1 MFKCIQNW
9 KDKRL
14 KKRIERIFN
23 NNVLDCNINVKG
35 YVAAVGADETAWWRI
50 DGTME
55 DKKPNQ
61 SFGGGSIPND
71 SHKEFEQE
79 TTFK

>member
-1 MFKCIQNW
+1 MFKFIQNW
-9 KDKRL
+9 RDRRL

-23 NNVLDCNINVKG
+23 NNVLDCNFAVKG
-35 YVAAVGADETAWWRI
+35 YCSVIGADETAWWRI

-61 SFGGGSIPND
+61 SLGGGNIPND